1 LACREAGSDGACA
14 TACGGK
20 GWREATLGEW
30 RWFEVV
36 REQGGAKREVARRW
50 PDARC
55 RAAQARGE
63 VVRGAGAGRR
73 GGAWGRRGRGGARVA
88 TRS

>member
-55 RAAQARGE
+55 RAAQARGGQVVPGAGAGE
-63 VVRGAGAGRR
+63 VVRGWLR
-73 GGAWGRRGRGGARVA
+73 GL
-88 TRS
+88 